1 MRNAVFVKTMQI
13 IRRNINIKLVT
24 VKERGNHLVSKL
36 NYHTTKWFSENVSP
50 KEIENTELF
59 INKSIY

>member
-36 NYHTTKWFSENVSP
+36 NYHTAK
-50 KEIENTELF
+50 
-59 INKSIY
+59 

>member
-13 IRRNINIKLVT
+13 IRRNVNIKLVT

-36 NYHTTKWFSENVSP
+36 NYHTTK
-50 KEIENTELF
+50 
-59 INKSIY
+59 